1 MIFEVRVIFLEL
13 FYFPNFHILFI
24 EVKKK
29 KKVKETAM
37 QVTFPWITYLFLALK
52 LKVWILAL
60 GITFD
65 RIFG

>member
-1 MIFEVRVIFLEL
+1 M
-13 FYFPNFHILFI
+13 PNASYSSYK
-24 EVKKK
+24 VKKK

-37 QVTFPWITYLFLALK
+37 QVAFPWITYLFLALK